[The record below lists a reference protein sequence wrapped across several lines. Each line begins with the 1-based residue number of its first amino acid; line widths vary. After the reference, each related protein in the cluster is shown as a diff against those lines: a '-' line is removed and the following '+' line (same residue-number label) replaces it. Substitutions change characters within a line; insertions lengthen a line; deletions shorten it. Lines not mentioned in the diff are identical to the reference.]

1 MSLGDGALILVG
13 MTRLKVLNL
22 STSPQHR
29 MSDGQYCKLRGF
41 HSSIIEC
48 SGGLGCDAVLGGHRS
63 KLHEPQK
70 IEICSFETPGTRHP
84 AMQRHILEEW
94 TLRGLFL

>member
-1 MSLGDGALILVG
+1 MGINFSRNDYG
-13 MTRLKVLNL
+13 RLKALNL

-29 MSDGQYCKLRGF
+29 MWDGQYCKFRGF
-41 HSSIIEC
+41 HSGIIAC
-48 SGGLGCDAVLGGHRS
+48 SGGLGCDAVLRGQRS

-84 AMQRHILEEW
+84 AIQHHILEERI
-94 TLRGLFL
+94 LRGLFL